1 MEARIKNGAPNRRLG
16 ALSSVT
22 PASPGWDRK
31 QAGPRAQRQV
41 KWLLPQ
47 DRTGDS
53 IPGGAGG
60 LDPRDMLPTPLLP
73 AYLRL
78 HEDAALLFA
87 PSLGPLSLA

>member
-1 MEARIKNGAPNRRLG
+1 MGLPIEGEG

-22 PASPGWDRK
+22 PPASPGWDRK
-31 QAGPRAQRQV
+31 QAGRRAQCQV

-47 DRTGDS
+47 YRTGDS
-53 IPGGAGG
+53 IPGGAGC
-60 LDPRDMLPTPLLP
+60 LDPRDVLPTPLLP